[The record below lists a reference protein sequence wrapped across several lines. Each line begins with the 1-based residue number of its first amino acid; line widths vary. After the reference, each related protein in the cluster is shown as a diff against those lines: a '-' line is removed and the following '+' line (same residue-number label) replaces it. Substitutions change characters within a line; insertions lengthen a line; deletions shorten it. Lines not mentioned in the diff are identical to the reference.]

1 MAETKYTFEIEKVW
15 GDIDVKN
22 IILFRNRSSGSLNVF
37 VDQKLVLFLFRYPQL
52 ERILLQYARS

>member
-22 IILFRNRSSGSLNVF
+22 I
-37 VDQKLVLFLFRYPQL
+37 FLFRTGPVDL
-52 ERILLQYARS
+52 